1 MARRLLNLV
10 AMLWMLAALTGFPL
24 LLDTD
29 VLRRLATYYF
39 LGLLALQI
47 IPLVMTY
54 NGSFGHRLHPI
65 NVAYMALASI
75 GLVGSVMLAIVFG
88 VNDGP
93 AATIIAGALLFMGV
107 VGATVLALFAR
118 PWRDWAF
125 KQRESEYLE
134 RMNQRLDVR
143 TEVRSQLQSAFQ
155 ERGFGDRSARE
166 PGEEQS

>member
-10 AMLWMLAALTGFPL
+10 AMLWMLAALTGFPQ

-65 NVAYMALASI
+65 NVDYMALASI
-75 GLVGSVMLAIVFG
+75 GLVGCVLLAIGFG
-88 VNDGP
+88 VTASHDTP
-93 AATIIAGALLFMGV
+93 DIDAGF
-107 VGATVLALFAR
+107 
-118 PWRDWAF
+118 
-125 KQRESEYLE
+125 
-134 RMNQRLDVR
+134 RLPVSSV
-143 TEVRSQLQSAFQ
+143 TPCV
-155 ERGFGDRSARE
+155 
-166 PGEEQS
+166 